1 MNIKFSVKRFFHKV
15 ILDKLNY
22 MPLQEFLL
30 QINSKCFRLSSE
42 PIVEKERIE
51 GERNFKDLNY
61 LFIHGKRVEEV
72 MMQTL

>member
-1 MNIKFSVKRFFHKV
+1 MNIKFSVKIFFHKV

-42 PIVEKERIE
+42 AIVEKERI
-51 GERNFKDLNY
+51 
-61 LFIHGKRVEEV
+61 
-72 MMQTL
+72 

>member
-22 MPLQEFLL
+22 MPVQEFLL

-42 PIVEKERIE
+42 AIVEKERIE